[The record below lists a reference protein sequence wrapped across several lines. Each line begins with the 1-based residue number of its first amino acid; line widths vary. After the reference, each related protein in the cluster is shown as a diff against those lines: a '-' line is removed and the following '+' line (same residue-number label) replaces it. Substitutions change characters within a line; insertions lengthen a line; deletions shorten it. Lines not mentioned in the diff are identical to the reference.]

1 MLKIIRES
9 FKLTNSNIVIATPLI
24 FFSIIS
30 SLYLIFSSGGSTI
43 GLIFSAVLF
52 FLMLGAFL
60 SGWFYMIANVVREP
74 EIEDNKLIAD
84 FPSGVGEYFLTT
96 LGMIANVTIISAI
109 IVIGTVYIG
118 KKIIGGF
125 GVSYVQF
132 AHAVQSVDTM
142 KEFVESL
149 TNEQLIKINYWNL
162 LFFCSMIL
170 NYFILILY
178 PSVIFFK
185 EKNPYKAFVI
195 NLKDSFGH
203 RFFKN
208 VGLFLIVF
216 IIYFI
221 VSLFTAFIGKNIF
234 AHFVLTL
241 VNFYYMTYV
250 GVLIFNYYYSNFIK
264 IGSNID
270 TTV

>member
-30 SLYLIFSSGGSTI
+30 SLYLIFSSGGSII
-43 GLIFSAVLF
+43 GLVFSAVLF

-74 EIEDNKLIAD
+74 EIEDNKLITD
-84 FPSGVGEYFLTT
+84 FPSGVGEYFLAI
-96 LGMIANVTIISAI
+96 LGMIVNVVIISAI
-109 IVIGTVYIG
+109 IFVGTVYIG
-118 KKIIGGF
+118 KKLIGGF
-125 GVSYVQF
+125 GISYTQF
-132 AHAVQSVDTM
+132 VDAAQSVEAM
-142 KEFVESL
+142 KAFVESL

-162 LFFCSMIL
+162 LFFCSVIL

-178 PSVIFFK
+178 PSVILFK
-185 EKNPYKAFVI
+185 EKNPYKALII
-195 NLKDSFGH
+195 NLKDTFGH
-203 RFFKN
+203 RVFKN
-208 VGLFLIVF
+208 VSLFLIVF
-216 IIYFI
+216 ILYLA
-221 VSLFTAFIGKNIF
+221 VSLFTALVGKNIF

-264 IGSNID
+264 IGSNVD